1 MFAYSESGSKKVFAG
16 IVLGPGM
23 ALGSRSNP
31 VYKSMNRSLT
41 VWGVEVLPG
50 HDHGGR
56 HLHLVRGGGREL
68 SVTRDEWLV
77 SQT

>member
-1 MFAYSESGSKKVFAG
+1 
-16 IVLGPGM
+16 
-23 ALGSRSNP
+23 
-31 VYKSMNRSLT
+31 MNKPLT

-50 HDHGGR
+50 LDDAGR

-77 SQT
+77 